1 MDIRKHNMYT
11 KFDALED
18 IDLNTHLLILQE
30 VTAKWYKAK
39 PKNKDLQLLKEAVL
53 KVSLIANKM
62 MYEKSLYH
70 LAVNEYRSDKLRAVE
85 RARKAE
91 ETLKQKL

>member
-1 MDIRKHNMYT
+1 MDIRKQNTYI

-18 IDLNTHLLILQE
+18 LDLNTHLLILQE

-39 PKNKDLQLLKEAVL
+39 PENKDLQLLKDAVL

-62 MYEKSLYH
+62 MYEKSLYY
-70 LAVNEYRSDKLRAVE
+70 LAVSEYRSDKLRAIE

-91 ETLKQKL
+91 EQLKQKL

>member
-1 MDIRKHNMYT
+1 MDIRKQNTYI

-18 IDLNTHLLILQE
+18 LDLNTHLLILKE

-39 PKNKDLQLLKEAVL
+39 PENKDLKLLKDAVL

-62 MYEKSLYH
+62 MYEKSLYY
-70 LAVNEYRSDKLRAVE
+70 LAVSEYRSDKLRAIE

-91 ETLKQKL
+91 EQLKQKL